1 MKISI
6 VAVGSELLLG
16 QILNTNAKFLSQL
29 FNGVGLNV
37 VEQAVIGDNEARL
50 ERLLRQSLEV
60 NDTIVMTG
68 GLGPT
73 KDDLTKH
80 TVAKVLGRE
89 LVTDETALEYIE
101 SYFKEQKQEMS
112 ENNKQQALVIEGAT
126 VLPNKVGMAPGM
138 LVEQDG
144 KRIALMPGPPKEM
157 NPMAE
162 EELLPLLMQENGTI
176 FSEQLKFAG
185 IGESRV
191 ETELLDLIDNQ
202 SNPTIAPLAGSH
214 EVKIRITASGP
225 DEATCKS
232 LIKPIRTEILNRIGD
247 YYFGSDETTI
257 EQATLEKVPGTFAIY
272 DGVTSGEVYS
282 KLKEDD
288 KLDKLRGML
297 VDDVIFVEQD
307 LDIKTRLKSGAEQV
321 RKLYQTDIGVALL
334 HEEDEVYLG
343 VRTEDDFKIEAFTMT
358 QKRNLIKHRTPNYVY
373 IRLINMF
380 SK

>member
-214 EVKIRITASGP
+214 EVKIRVTASGP

-247 YYFGSDETTI
+247 YYFGSDDTTI

>member
-214 EVKIRITASGP
+214 EVKIRVTASGP

-257 EQATLEKVPGTFAIY
+257 EQATLEKVPGTFSIY

>member
-358 QKRNLIKHRTPNYVY
+358 QKRNLIKHRTPNDVY

>member
-214 EVKIRITASGP
+214 EVKIRVTASGP
-225 DEATCKS
+225 DESTCKT
-232 LIKPIRTEILNRIGD
+232 LIKPVRTEILNRIGD

-288 KLDKLRGML
+288 KVDKLRGML
-297 VDDVIFVEQD
+297 VDDVIFVEED

-343 VRTEDDFKIEAFTMT
+343 VLTEDDFKIEAFTMT

>member
-214 EVKIRITASGP
+214 EVKIRVTASGP

-272 DGVTSGEVYS
+272 DGVTSGEV
-282 KLKEDD
+282 
-288 KLDKLRGML
+288 
-297 VDDVIFVEQD
+297 
-307 LDIKTRLKSGAEQV
+307 
-321 RKLYQTDIGVALL
+321 
-334 HEEDEVYLG
+334 
-343 VRTEDDFKIEAFTMT
+343 
-358 QKRNLIKHRTPNYVY
+358 
-373 IRLINMF
+373 
-380 SK
+380 

>member
-126 VLPNKVGMAPGM
+126 VLTNKVGMAPGM

-214 EVKIRITASGP
+214 EVKIRVTASGP

-288 KLDKLRGML
+288 KVDKLRGML

>member
-185 IGESRV
+185 IGESLV

-214 EVKIRITASGP
+214 EVKIRVTASGP

-288 KLDKLRGML
+288 KGDKLRGML

-358 QKRNLIKHRTPNYVY
+358 QKRNLIKYRTPNYVY

>member
-214 EVKIRITASGP
+214 EVKIRVTASGP
-225 DEATCKS
+225 DEATCKT
-232 LIKPIRTEILNRIGD
+232 LIKPVRTEILNRIGD

-288 KLDKLRGML
+288 KVDKLRGML
-297 VDDVIFVEQD
+297 VDDVIFVEED

-343 VRTEDDFKIEAFTMT
+343 VLTEDDFKIEAFTMT

>member
-176 FSEQLKFAG
+176 FSEQLRFAG

-214 EVKIRITASGP
+214 EVKIRVTASGP

-288 KLDKLRGML
+288 KVDKLRGML

>member
-89 LVTDETALEYIE
+89 LVTDETALAYIE

-126 VLPNKVGMAPGM
+126 ILPNKVGMAPGM

-144 KRIALMPGPPKEM
+144 KRIVLMPGPPKEM

-162 EELLPLLMQENGTI
+162 EALLPLLMQENGTI

-214 EVKIRITASGP
+214 EVKIRVTASGP
-225 DEATCKS
+225 DEAACQS
-232 LIKPIRTEILNRIGD
+232 LIKPVKTEILNRIGA

-282 KLKEDD
+282 RLKEDD
-288 KLDKLRGML
+288 KGDKLRGML
-297 VDDVIFVEQD
+297 IDDVIFVEQD
-307 LDIKTRLKSGAEQV
+307 LDIKSRLKSGAEQV
-321 RKLYQTDIGVALL
+321 RQLYHTDIGMALL
-334 HEEDEVYLG
+334 HVEDDVYLG
-343 VRTEDDFKIEAFTMT
+343 VLTKEDFKIESFTMT

>member
-214 EVKIRITASGP
+214 EVKIRVTASGP

-257 EQATLEKVPGTFAIY
+257 EQATLEKVLGTFAIY

>member
-126 VLPNKVGMAPGM
+126 VLPNKVGMAPVSYTH
-138 LVEQDG
+138 LT
-144 KRIALMPGPPKEM
+144 
-157 NPMAE
+157 
-162 EELLPLLMQENGTI
+162 LPTN
-176 FSEQLKFAG
+176 
-185 IGESRV
+185 R
-191 ETELLDLIDNQ
+191 
-202 SNPTIAPLAGSH
+202 
-214 EVKIRITASGP
+214 EV
-225 DEATCKS
+225 
-232 LIKPIRTEILNRIGD
+232 
-247 YYFGSDETTI
+247 
-257 EQATLEKVPGTFAIY
+257 
-272 DGVTSGEVYS
+272 
-282 KLKEDD
+282 
-288 KLDKLRGML
+288 
-297 VDDVIFVEQD
+297 
-307 LDIKTRLKSGAEQV
+307 
-321 RKLYQTDIGVALL
+321 
-334 HEEDEVYLG
+334 
-343 VRTEDDFKIEAFTMT
+343 
-358 QKRNLIKHRTPNYVY
+358 
-373 IRLINMF
+373 
-380 SK
+380 

>member
-89 LVTDETALEYIE
+89 PVTDETALEYIE

-214 EVKIRITASGP
+214 EVKIRVTASGP

-288 KLDKLRGML
+288 KVDKLRGML

-343 VRTEDDFKIEAFTMT
+343 VCTEDDFKIEAFTMT

>member
-214 EVKIRITASGP
+214 EVKIRVTASGP

-288 KLDKLRGML
+288 KVDKLRGML

-321 RKLYQTDIGVALL
+321 RKLYQNDIGVALL

>member
-214 EVKIRITASGP
+214 EVKIRVTASGP
-225 DEATCKS
+225 DEATCKT
-232 LIKPIRTEILNRIGD
+232 LIKPVRTEILNRIGD

-288 KLDKLRGML
+288 KVDKLRGML
-297 VDDVIFVEQD
+297 VDDVIFVEED

-343 VRTEDDFKIEAFTMT
+343 VLTEDDIKIEAFTMT

>member
-214 EVKIRITASGP
+214 EVKIRVTASGP

-257 EQATLEKVPGTFAIY
+257 EQATLEKVPGTFSIY

-288 KLDKLRGML
+288 KLDKLIGML

>member
-101 SYFKEQKQEMS
+101 NYFKEQKQEMS

-214 EVKIRITASGP
+214 EVKIRVTASGP
-225 DEATCKS
+225 DEVTCKT
-232 LIKPIRTEILNRIGD
+232 LIKPVRTEILNRIGD

-288 KLDKLRGML
+288 KVDKLRGML
-297 VDDVIFVEQD
+297 VDDVIFVEED

-343 VRTEDDFKIEAFTMT
+343 VLTEDDFKIEAFTMT

>member
-112 ENNKQQALVIEGAT
+112 ENNKQQALVIEGST

-214 EVKIRITASGP
+214 EVKIRVTASGP
-225 DEATCKS
+225 DEDTCKS

>member
-29 FNGVGLNV
+29 FNGGGLNV

-214 EVKIRITASGP
+214 EVKIRVTASGP
-225 DEATCKS
+225 DEATCKT
-232 LIKPIRTEILNRIGD
+232 LIKPVRTEILNRIGD

-288 KLDKLRGML
+288 KVDKLRGML
-297 VDDVIFVEQD
+297 VDDVIFVEED

-343 VRTEDDFKIEAFTMT
+343 VLTEDDFKIEAFTMT

>member
-101 SYFKEQKQEMS
+101 NYFKEQKQEMS

-214 EVKIRITASGP
+214 EVKIRVTASGP
-225 DEATCKS
+225 DEATCKT
-232 LIKPIRTEILNRIGD
+232 LIKPVRTEILNRIGD

-288 KLDKLRGML
+288 KVDKLRGML
-297 VDDVIFVEQD
+297 VDDVIFVEED

-343 VRTEDDFKIEAFTMT
+343 VLTEDDFKIEAFTMT

>member
-214 EVKIRITASGP
+214 EVKIRVTASGP

-288 KLDKLRGML
+288 KVDKLRGML

>member
-214 EVKIRITASGP
+214 EVKIL
-225 DEATCKS
+225 S
-232 LIKPIRTEILNRIGD
+232 LIHI
-247 YYFGSDETTI
+247 
-257 EQATLEKVPGTFAIY
+257 
-272 DGVTSGEVYS
+272 
-282 KLKEDD
+282 
-288 KLDKLRGML
+288 
-297 VDDVIFVEQD
+297 
-307 LDIKTRLKSGAEQV
+307 
-321 RKLYQTDIGVALL
+321 
-334 HEEDEVYLG
+334 
-343 VRTEDDFKIEAFTMT
+343 
-358 QKRNLIKHRTPNYVY
+358 
-373 IRLINMF
+373 
-380 SK
+380 

>member
-112 ENNKQQALVIEGAT
+112 ENNKQQALVIEGST

-138 LVEQDG
+138 LVEQDD

-214 EVKIRITASGP
+214 EVKIRVTASGP

-288 KLDKLRGML
+288 KVDKLRGML

>member
-101 SYFKEQKQEMS
+101 NYFKEQKQEMS

-214 EVKIRITASGP
+214 EVKIRVTASGP
-225 DEATCKS
+225 DEATCKT
-232 LIKPIRTEILNRIGD
+232 LIKPVRTEILNRIGD

-257 EQATLEKVPGTFAIY
+257 EQATLEKVPGTFSIY

-288 KLDKLRGML
+288 KVDKLRGML
-297 VDDVIFVEQD
+297 VDDVIFVEED

-343 VRTEDDFKIEAFTMT
+343 VLTEDDFKIEAFTMT

>member
-16 QILNTNAKFLSQL
+16 QILNTNTKFLSQL

-214 EVKIRITASGP
+214 EVKIRVTASGP

-288 KLDKLRGML
+288 KVDKLRGML

>member
-214 EVKIRITASGP
+214 EVKIRVTASGP

-288 KLDKLRGML
+288 KVDKLRGML

-343 VRTEDDFKIEAFTMT
+343 VRTEDDFKIEEFTMT

>member
-80 TVAKVLGRE
+80 TVAKVLGSE

-214 EVKIRITASGP
+214 EVKIRVTASGP

-288 KLDKLRGML
+288 KVDKLRGML